1 MERGKGK
8 TADNTKPK
16 TKRERERK
24 RVCEI
29 EWGGL
34 EQFSTITS
42 RFEIGVNV
50 LRTFLIIYPVHG
62 HRFSKSPVVYFIA
75 QEEP

>member
-1 MERGKGK
+1 MERGKGT
-8 TADNTKPK
+8 TAHNTKPK
-16 TKRERERK
+16 TKRERER
-24 RVCEI
+24 VCEI
-29 EWGGL
+29 EGGWL
-34 EQFSTITS
+34 EQFSIITS